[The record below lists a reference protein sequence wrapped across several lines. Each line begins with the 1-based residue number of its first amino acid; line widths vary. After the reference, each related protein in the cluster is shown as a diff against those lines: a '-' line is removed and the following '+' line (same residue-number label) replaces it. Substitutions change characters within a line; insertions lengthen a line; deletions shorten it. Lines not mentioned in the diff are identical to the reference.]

1 MYSKMPK
8 FVFKMEITIFLKS
21 FKGKGRGGDGGT

>member
-8 FVFKMEITIFLKS
+8 FGLKMGSTIFLKS
-21 FKGKGRGGDGGT
+21 PKGKGKGGT